1 MLRLTTASWNLF
13 FRCCQNRGD
22 TRTQVLAYRLPDVVS
37 DEDSTVDLRKRLA
50 RCFSIEVRN
59 DFFLGRLLK
68 GYAFEVEVSS
78 GWPL

>member
-1 MLRLTTASWNLF
+1 M
-13 FRCCQNRGD
+13 
-22 TRTQVLAYRLPDVVS
+22 AYRLPDVVS